1 MHEIEN
7 DKTST
12 IVIHKLSSQLSTCFS
27 SRIHI
32 FPNFPIAKNKPQKPV
47 DIKM

>member
-7 DKTST
+7 DKTT
-12 IVIHKLSSQLSTCFS
+12 AIVIHKLSRQLSACFS
-27 SRIHI
+27 SWIHI
-32 FPNFPIAKNKPQKPV
+32 FPNFSITKNKPQKPV